1 MGASV
6 PWWMRRISLRASS
19 LVGPFVGGEAA
30 LGETVGDR
38 VAVGAA
44 DLHRDGELLHNVH
57 EFGFGDCGRQDG
69 EVSEVVGY
77 VGSFSL
83 GQSEELAKNLPAP
96 ELREEGRARERV
108 RRRGTAS
115 W

>member
-1 MGASV
+1 M
-6 PWWMRRISLRASS
+6 
-19 LVGPFVGGEAA
+19 
-30 LGETVGDR
+30 
-38 VAVGAA
+38 AVGAA

-96 ELREEGRARERV
+96 ELREEDLPNVGLGSYFRWEQIP
-108 RRRGTAS
+108 
-115 W
+115 